1 MGCTATALKTT
12 HPRGAYFALA
22 AAALFGASAPL
33 AKVLLTSI
41 PPQMLF
47 TAQPRRRFH
56 RITRLVRFQRE
67 LRSAHRAWNGRDRC
81 WKRDVDVAGRGGLG
95 RSPRTAFDR
104 RSVALLGDG
113 PQPHTEGF
121 PRRPRSSR

>member
-56 RITRLVRFQRE
+56 RE

-104 RSVALLGDG
+104 GSVSLLGD
-113 PQPHTEGF
+113 
-121 PRRPRSSR
+121 